1 MRFIKSNQQVNS
13 ISLRAITGAGFEVL
27 RNYPSCSLRLER
39 ICVWLSQATQTLPG
53 PVSAR
58 AKDSVADIEPGH
70 KPMSRM
76 PSAASDPQGMRT
88 ADCLPSGYSTAGT
101 SPAIFG
107 IGLS

>member
-53 PVSAR
+53 PVIFVSLA
-58 AKDSVADIEPGH
+58 P
-70 KPMSRM
+70 
-76 PSAASDPQGMRT
+76 PSIQGRE
-88 ADCLPSGYSTAGT
+88 L
-101 SPAIFG
+101 
-107 IGLS
+107 